1 MRRAII
7 FLTALTLLVS
17 CRQQTGGSRLEVS
30 VTIEPLRWM
39 TEQIGDTLV
48 SVHTMVPA
56 GSSPETYEPTP
67 RQMVELSQSALYVKV
82 GCIGFETTWME
93 RLMAAA
99 PRMAVADAS
108 EHVTYVESSDGIR
121 DPHTWTS
128 CANAR
133 LMATSVC
140 RALCR
145 ADAVHKAVYERNL
158 SRLLMRIDA
167 VDTAIRHELRGRE
180 GRAFVIYHPAL
191 TYFAR
196 DYGLQQLPMEEE
208 GREPGAM
215 QMRQLVDRAHREH
228 VTTIFVQREF
238 SPRAT
243 VAIRRATGARPVEIN
258 PLAYD
263 WPAQMLF
270 IARELGD

>member
-1 MRRAII
+1 MKKSII
-7 FLTALTLLVS
+7 FLLTLVVLAS
-17 CRQQTGGSRLEVS
+17 CRQRGEGARLQVS

-48 SVHTMVPA
+48 DVHTMVPA

-67 RQMVELSQSALYVKV
+67 RQMVELSHSDIYIKV

-93 RLMAAA
+93 RLMANA
-99 PRMAVADAS
+99 PQMKVVDAS
-108 EHVTYVESSDGIR
+108 QGIAYVESSDGVK

-133 LMATSVC
+133 TMAANVC
-140 RALCR
+140 RALSE
-145 ADAVHKAVYERNL
+145 ADAPHRTLYERNL
-158 SRLLMRIDA
+158 HRLQQRIDSVDGA
-167 VDTAIRHELRGRE
+167 VGRAL
-180 GRAFVIYHPAL
+180 GGSPQRAFVIYHPAL

-196 DYGLQQLPMEEE
+196 DYGLRQLPMEEE
-208 GREPGAM
+208 GREPGAA
-215 QMRQLVDRAHREH
+215 QMRQLVDEARRQR
-228 VTTIFVQREF
+228 VKTIFVQREF
-238 SPRAT
+238 SPRST
-243 VAIRRATGARPVEIN
+243 VAVRNATGAVPVEIN

-270 IARELGD
+270 IARALQ